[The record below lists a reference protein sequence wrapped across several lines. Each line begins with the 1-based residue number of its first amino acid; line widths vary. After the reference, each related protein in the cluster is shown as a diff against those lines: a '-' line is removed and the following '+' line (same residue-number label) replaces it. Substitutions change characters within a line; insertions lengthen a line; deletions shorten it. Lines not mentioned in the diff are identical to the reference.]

1 MITGVASL
9 WYDFHNKIYGA
20 FRLEGHVLGKLKKG
34 YDIFLFFLPRA
45 LQVILNLSLVLLA
58 VVLSFLLCK
67 ELFAFSHIILGDE
80 STDYQLYL
88 ANILVFFLY
97 FEFISMIVKYFKEN
111 YHFPLRYFL
120 YIGITAMVRLIIVD
134 HDDPMN
140 TIFYSLVIL
149 ILIIG
154 YFILNITPR
163 NRPDNH
169 SFFKDKHTVEK

>member
-1 MITGVASL
+1 M
-9 WYDFHNKIYGA
+9 FK
-20 FRLEGHVLGKLKKG
+20 KLKKG
-34 YDIFLFFLPRA
+34 YHTFLFFLPRI
-45 LQVILNLSLVLLA
+45 LQILLNLSLVSLA
-58 VVLSFLLCK
+58 LVLSFLLFK
-67 ELFAFSHIILGDE
+67 ELFAFSHIIIGDE
-80 STDYQLYL
+80 SRDYQLYL

-163 NRPDNH
+163 NRPEHNTL
-169 SFFKDKHTVEK
+169 FKDKK